1 MTTNTSGLEHPP
13 HVHIYSDG
21 FGPAPNSN
29 GAELAHCSEVQAY
42 LDLGCAVEFVFFHTK
57 TNNLPA
63 NSGYFKQLA
72 YTVVDATNETSPRH
86 ALLAYRLGWPQD
98 LELWQLYPARSAMLR
113 EARARFQKDK
123 SAIHVFHCLRTAN
136 VIPSLS
142 KARTIWVC
150 HDIESDFY
158 SRSEAIDRQ
167 LEGRQTP
174 YGWQVRML
182 RRLAELERKLA
193 HSCGLVLCVAPE
205 DAKRMREEWSA
216 RNAAYLPISVPYG
229 DSQVG
234 VGQDRIPG
242 ELRLLHIG
250 SLHHLPSYTSLQFL
264 LGKVFPLLDPDT
276 IARLKLEVIGA
287 FEPGEPRANAIIEMA
302 RPYPMVH
309 FSGFVEDVR
318 TAYHRNDLQVVASTQ
333 ATGRR
338 TRIIESWAFGMPVLS
353 THVGVG
359 GVTHLAP
366 GQNILIADDPS
377 DFARML
383 KELMHNHERLDEI
396 AKAARATYELAFGRQ
411 AVANT
416 LRELLQTSF
425 GL

>member
-13 HVHIYSDG
+13 RVHIYSDWL
-21 FGPAPNSN
+21 GPFPNSN
-29 GAELAHCSEVQAY
+29 GAELTICSEGQAY
-42 LDLGCAVEFVFFHTK
+42 LDLGCAVEFVFFRTK
-57 TNNLPA
+57 TNHLPA

-72 YTVVDATNETSPRH
+72 YTVVDARNERPPRH
-86 ALLAYRLGWPQD
+86 ALLAYRAGWPQD
-98 LELWQLYPARSAMLR
+98 LAVWHLYPARSAMLR
-113 EARARFQKDK
+113 ATRARVQKDPK
-123 SAIHVFHCLRTAN
+123 AIHVFHTLRTAN
-136 VIPSLS
+136 VILSLS

-150 HDIESDFY
+150 HDIESDLY

-167 LEGRQTP
+167 LEGRQAV
-174 YGWQVRML
+174 YSWEARKL
-182 RRLAELERKLA
+182 KRLAELERKVA

-205 DAKRMREEWSA
+205 DAKRFGERWPAS
-216 RNAAYLPISVPYG
+216 NAAYLPISVAYG
-229 DSQVG
+229 DSPVG
-234 VGQDRIPG
+234 VGQNRVPG

-250 SLHHLPSYTSLQFL
+250 SLGHLPSYTSLQFL
-264 LGKVFPLLDPDT
+264 LGRVFPLLDPDT
-276 IARLKLEVIGA
+276 IARLKLEVVGPWEA
-287 FEPGEPRANAIIEMA
+287 GERRCTAIIEMA
-302 RPYPMVH
+302 RPYPMVS
-309 FSGFVEDVR
+309 FSGFVEDIR
-318 TAYHRNDLQVVASTQ
+318 AAYRRNDLQVVASTQ

-338 TRIIESWAFGMPVLS
+338 TRIIESWALGMPVLS
-353 THVGVG
+353 TQVGVG

-366 GQNILIADDPS
+366 GQNILLADDPS